1 MPAQIT
7 TPPGFDDL
15 PVEEKIAYVQ
25 ALWDLIAS
33 EADALPVPGWQQAL
47 IDQRL
52 AEARSD
58 AAAVRSWPDV
68 QAELRSRLLAVHGR

>member
-1 MPAQIT
+1 MPAEIT

-25 ALWDLIAS
+25 ALWDLISA
-33 EADALPVPGWQQAL
+33 EAETPPVPGWQQAL

-58 AAAVRSWPDV
+58 TVSVRGWPEV